1 MKNLLQIYY
10 GDGKGKTTAALG
22 LAMRAAGHGFK
33 VRIIQFMK
41 GNSYSGELVSASK
54 LGIEIFQF
62 GRPCPHADMIKSGA
76 RQCDDCGQCWIS
88 RENISELD
96 QKTTAMAWQLAR
108 NSVSEGRIDVLI
120 LDEILH
126 VLELKLIATDELMIL
141 LRQVPA
147 IMEIILTGRNVPLE
161 LVAMA
166 DLVSEVRKIK
176 HPYDLD
182 IKARRG
188 IEY

>member
-1 MKNLLQIYY
+1 MNSLLQIYY

-41 GNSYSGELVSASK
+41 GNGYSGELASAFK
-54 LGIEIFQF
+54 LGIEMFQF
-62 GRPCPHADMIKSGA
+62 GRPCPHAELIKNGSM
-76 RQCDDCGQCWIS
+76 QCDDCGQCWIS
-88 RENISELD
+88 SENITELD
-96 QKTTAMAWQLAR
+96 RKNIAMAWQLTQE
-108 NSVSEGRIDVLI
+108 SVQGGQIEILI

-126 VLELKLIATDELMIL
+126 VLDMELIAKDILMSWL
-141 LRQVPA
+141 QKLPSNT
-147 IMEIILTGRNVPLE
+147 EIILTGSKVSPE
-161 LVAMA
+161 LLARA

-176 HPYDLD
+176 HPFEQD